1 MKKSKDGFI
10 RDRNNP
16 GAVINTDNSA
26 LQAYKLKKQ
35 KDKEVDL
42 LKEEVKDIKQM
53 LTLIL
58 DKLK

>member
-1 MKKSKDGFI
+1 MKKTKDGFI
-10 RDRNNP
+10 RDMNNP

-35 KDKEVDL
+35 KDKEVDT

-58 DKLK
+58 EKLK

>member
-1 MKKSKDGFI
+1 MKKTKDGFI
-10 RDRNNP
+10 RDMNNP

-42 LKEEVKDIKQM
+42 LKEEVKDIKNM

-58 DKLK
+58 EKLK

>member
-1 MKKSKDGFI
+1 MKKTKDGFI
-10 RDRNNP
+10 RDMNNP

-58 DKLK
+58 EKLK